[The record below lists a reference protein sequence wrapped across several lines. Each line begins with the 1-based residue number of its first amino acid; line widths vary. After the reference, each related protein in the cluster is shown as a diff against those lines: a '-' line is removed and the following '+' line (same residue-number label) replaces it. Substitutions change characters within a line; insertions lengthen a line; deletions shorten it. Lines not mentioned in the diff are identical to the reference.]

1 MGQRSEEWNKRID
14 IWMEELKAHLY
25 EELGTVEFE
34 GFITKDRLTYE
45 EAMKQPFVPMK
56 AGTPWG
62 GKWEYGWFRTT
73 IVVPKEAQGKI
84 LYFYP
89 KPGGENLAWVN
100 GKVACAVDLQHK
112 EIKLTDS
119 AVAGEQYTIVLE
131 SYAGHGPRLENGG
144 PYPPERVPVPE
155 PPKYQVAVGVSSFG
169 IWHHDAFE
177 LLMDA
182 FTLYDLWKALD
193 PQSLRYAKIKEGL
206 IEFTKIVDYELP
218 RAERHAT
225 FVKARQVL
233 KPLLACVN
241 GSTAPEFTI
250 FGQSHLDLAWKWP
263 WEDTR
268 RKCGR
273 TYSNQ
278 LTLAD
283 EYPDYKFLACE
294 PVILKCIKEEYPELY
309 TRIKDKVKKGQF
321 IPEGGVWVEP
331 DTNIPSGE
339 SLIRQFV
346 WAKRWFKK
354 EFNYD
359 TKMVW
364 LPDCF
369 GFTGQLPQ
377 IMIGTGMKYFTTQK
391 IARAL
396 KGHDVFP
403 YNIFWWEGIDGT
415 SILTHFFKKNNSR
428 YEPQLLIERWNKD
441 RVQQENIDTFLFPF
455 GYGDGGGGPTRE
467 MLEVVERTKD
477 LEGMPRTVMQSPI
490 AFFEDL
496 EKRSNIRNRYVG
508 EIYLAW
514 HRGAYTAQAKT
525 KKGNRKSEVALR
537 DLELWGSLAHIHGN
551 EASYPY
557 GEINDMWEK
566 LLFNQFHDILAGT
579 SITRVHDEAEKD
591 FDIIIK
597 HSNEL
602 IGRAIETIANH
613 YHQEKEVDR
622 ITVFNSLS
630 WERNSLIKLPKMMN
644 SARDSSNR
652 NMEVQKLGND
662 YYAMTKVPACG
673 FTTIYPYYDEAGD
686 ENAEV
691 DQSINKIIVT
701 ENILENQLLRIRLN
715 EAGEITSIY
724 DKEANI
730 EYAQGLCNRFSM
742 YQDINVD
749 YDAWELSNF
758 YDELPVELNKDS
770 KVEVI
775 SKGKLFGT
783 IRVTKKLNNSLLVQD
798 ITIYSGSRRVD
809 FKTRVDWQ
817 ETHKLLKVEFP
828 VNVFTDEAIEEIQFG
843 YVKRPTHRSRQ
854 YDKDRFEVCNHRYT
868 ALTEHTR
875 CFAVLN
881 DCKYGVSTT
890 GNSIELS
897 LLKAPVIPDMYADK
911 GLQEFTYSIYA
922 APCSFYDSDII
933 RQGYELNMPVVSY
946 ERISAETNTT
956 DRFSVDRIDGLL
968 DLKDRNSFTCI
979 NENSF
984 IEISNPGIILE
995 TVKMAD
1001 DGSGDLILR
1010 LYEAKKSHA
1019 SCQLRLDY
1027 PINSIW
1033 EVNMLEEL
1041 DTGNKLVT
1049 EEVDNGKIVNLNFHP
1064 FEIKT
1069 LRITRRNG

>member
-1 MGQRSEEWNKRID
+1 MGQRSEEWNKRIA
-14 IWMEELKAHLY
+14 IWIEELNAHLY
-25 EELGTVEFE
+25 EELGTVELE
-34 GFITKDRLTYE
+34 GFVTKDRLTYD
-45 EAMKQPFVPMK
+45 EAMKQSFVPMPP
-56 AGTPWG
+56 GTQWG
-62 GKWEYGWFRTT
+62 GKWEYGWFRTS
-73 IVVPKEAQGKI
+73 IVLPEEAQGQVI
-84 LYFYP
+84 YFFP
-89 KPGGENLAWVN
+89 KPGDESLSWVN
-100 GKVACAVDLQHK
+100 GKIACAVDLQHQ
-112 EIKLTDS
+112 EIKLTDT
-119 AVAGEQYTIVLE
+119 ATAGEKYTIVLE

-144 PYPPERVPVPE
+144 PYPPERVAVPE
-155 PPKYQVAVGVSSFG
+155 PPRYQVTVGESSFG
-169 IWHHDAFE
+169 IWNKDAFD

-182 FTLYDLWKALD
+182 FTLYNLWKALD
-193 PQSLRYAKIKEGL
+193 PKSLRYAKIKEGL
-206 IEFTKIVDYELP
+206 VEFTKIVDYELP
-218 RAERHAT
+218 RKERNAT

-233 KPLLACVN
+233 QPLLSCVN

-263 WEDTR
+263 WEETR

-309 TRIKDKVKKGQF
+309 VRIKDKVHNGQF

-346 WAKRWFKK
+346 WAKRWFNK
-354 EFNYD
+354 EFNCD

-377 IMIGTGMKYFTTQK
+377 IMIGTGMRYFTTQK

-396 KGHDVFP
+396 KGHDEFP

-415 SILTHFFKKNNSR
+415 KILTHFFKKNNSR
-428 YEPQLLIERWNKD
+428 YEPQLLLERWNTD
-441 RVQQENIDTFLFPF
+441 RVQQEDIDTFLFPF

-467 MLEVVERTKD
+467 MLEIVERTKD

-496 EKRSNIRNRYVG
+496 EKRTNIRNRYVG

-525 KKGNRKSEVALR
+525 KKGNRKSEVAIR
-537 DLELWGSLAHIHGN
+537 ELELWGSLAHIHN
-551 EASYPY
+551 KEAIYPY
-557 GEINDMWEK
+557 EELHIMWEK

-579 SITRVHDEAEKD
+579 SITRVHDEAERD
-591 FDIIIK
+591 FDSIISK
-597 HSNEL
+597 SNEL
-602 IGRAIETIANH
+602 VSSALEAIAEH
-613 YHQEKEVDR
+613 YSGEKPTNSV
-622 ITVFNSLS
+622 TVYNSLS
-630 WERNSLIKLPKMMN
+630 WERVTLVKLPYGMN
-644 SARDSSNR
+644 SALDSGNKP
-652 NMEVQKLGND
+652 MQTQKLGSD
-662 YYAMTKVPACG
+662 YYVMAKLPACG
-673 FTTIYPYYDEAGD
+673 FTTIYPFNKGAMDEQAV
-686 ENAEV
+686 V
-691 DQSINKIIVT
+691 DQSMNKVIVT
-701 ENILENQLLRIRLN
+701 DNIMENEFLRIEFNSL
-715 EAGEITSIY
+715 GEITSIY
-724 DKEANI
+724 DKEAGI
-730 EYAQGLCNRFSM
+730 EYAQGLCNHFRM
-742 YQDINVD
+742 YQDVNVD

-758 YDELPVELNKDS
+758 YDELPIELNNHS
-770 KVEVI
+770 EIEVI
-775 SKGKLFGT
+775 SQGQLFGT
-783 IRVTKKLNNSLLVQD
+783 IRVTRILNNSKMVQE
-798 ITIYSGSRRVD
+798 ITIYADSRRVD
-809 FKTRVDWQ
+809 FKTSIDWQ
-817 ETHKLLKVEFP
+817 ESHKLLKVDFP
-828 VNVFTDEAIEEIQFG
+828 VNVFADEALEEIQFG

-881 DCKYGVSTT
+881 DCKYGVSTN

-897 LLKAPVIPDMYADK
+897 LLKAPLIPDMYADK

-933 RQGYELNMPVVSY
+933 RQGYELNMPATSI
-946 ERISAETNTT
+946 ERISTESINNT
-956 DRFSVDRIDGLL
+956 L
-968 DLKDRNSFTCI
+968 DIKSRKTSTCI
-979 NENSF
+979 DENSF
-984 IEISNPGIILE
+984 IEISNSGIILE
-995 TVKMAD
+995 TVKLAD
-1001 DGSGDLILR
+1001 DGSGDIILR
-1010 LYEAKKSHA
+1010 LYEAKGAHTN
-1019 SCQLRLDY
+1019 CQLALNFHLNN
-1027 PINSIW
+1027 IM

-1041 DTGNKLVT
+1041 DSGAELII
-1049 EEVDNGKIVNLNFHP
+1049 EEVERRRIVELTFRP

-1069 LRITRRNG
+1069 LRIIRK